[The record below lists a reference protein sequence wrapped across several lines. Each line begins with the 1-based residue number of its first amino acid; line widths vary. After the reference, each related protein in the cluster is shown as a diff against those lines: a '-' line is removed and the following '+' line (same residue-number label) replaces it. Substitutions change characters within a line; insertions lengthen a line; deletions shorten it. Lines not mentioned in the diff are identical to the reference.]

1 MSTRSEKGARGSVAE
16 LFEKLWPNL
25 RFMGLGIILAW
36 LHLEEEFVASLAATV
51 PGINIMGNN
60 GIWLYGGMFL
70 GFAGC
75 AAMRQHALNLL
86 DRRGMRVAI
95 FALCLVGAACIILGS
110 PSVAEVMQ
118 AGSAD
123 YAWPRVLFAIGVMM
137 LGIVAALTLT
147 QCARQYLPL
156 EPGEVLFFSFMAQ
169 LLMFVLYNIF
179 NSYDQYVAWEGGPA
193 YVNLLGLCLLPLL
206 AWYCMAKPKNAT
218 DAAGQPAGAT
228 PDDEGNADTEAS
240 DEPKSALRNRLL
252 LPFSQRAKLSPSF
265 WLLLL
270 IIFIINGTMF
280 FIMNALLASQ
290 PSTFHLF
297 DTQLGM
303 LLRFILVLVLIVA
316 CFTVAKPLP
325 LEKLFWT
332 AFALIPILPAL
343 LMLVGVSAKMQ
354 VLVAV
359 GAMFLLDFVFWII
372 LILTAQTKGKN
383 ALLLFVLGQ
392 AASCAGI
399 LLGTVLGSSAVVGAS
414 LAGVRL
420 AAACLMVLVM
430 LVTVLLLNEQR
441 IRDLLGGIAKDGLNV
456 RNVLDKPADEAALP
470 PTPRAAHWAES
481 CRIVGERSGLSERE
495 QEVLRQLADNRTP
508 QDIASHLY
516 ISQHTVRT
524 HTKNIYAKLG
534 VHSRDELIALVRK
547 EYEALK

>member
-1 MSTRSEKGARGSVAE
+1 MAE

-36 LHLEEEFVASLAATV
+36 LHLEEEFIASLAPATPSV
-51 PGINIMGNN
+51 NIMGIN

-70 GFAGC
+70 GFVGC
-75 AAMRQHALNLL
+75 AVMRQRVLKLL
-86 DRRGMRVAI
+86 DWRGMRVLI
-95 FALCLVGAACIILGS
+95 FALCLAGTALIVLGS
-110 PSVAEVMQ
+110 PSVAGAMQ
-118 AGSAD
+118 AEGA
-123 YAWPRVLFAIGVMM
+123 AGTWIRVLFAISVAM
-137 LGIVAALTLT
+137 LGIVLALTLT

-193 YVNLLGLCLLPLL
+193 YVNLLGMCLLPLL
-206 AWYCMAKPKNAT
+206 AWYCMAKPKNVT
-218 DAAGQPAGAT
+218 NAAGQPVGAP
-228 PDDEGNADTEAS
+228 PDDEGNVDAEAT
-240 DEPKSALRNRLL
+240 DEPKLALRNRLL

-270 IIFIINGTMF
+270 TIFIINGTMF

-325 LEKLFWT
+325 LEKLFWA

-414 LAGVRL
+414 LADVRL
-420 AAACLMVLVM
+420 AAACLMVLVV

-470 PTPRAAHWAES
+470 PTPRAALWAES

-516 ISQHTVRT
+516 ISLHTVRT
-524 HTKNIYAKLG
+524 HTKNI
-534 VHSRDELIALVRK
+534 
-547 EYEALK
+547 

>member
-1 MSTRSEKGARGSVAE
+1 
-16 LFEKLWPNL
+16 
-25 RFMGLGIILAW
+25 GIILAW

-75 AAMRQHALNLL
+75 AAMRRHALKLL
-86 DRRGMRVAI
+86 DWRGTRAFI
-95 FALCLVGAACIILGS
+95 FTLCLAGTAVIILGA
-110 PSVAEVMQ
+110 PSVAGLLQ
-118 AGSAD
+118 SGGATGT
-123 YAWPRVLFAIGVMM
+123 WPRVLFAVGVTM

-179 NSYDQYVAWEGGPA
+179 NSYGQYVAWEGGPA

-206 AWYCMAKPKNAT
+206 AWYFMAQPKGAT
-218 DAAGQPAGAT
+218 RGAGQPVGAT
-228 PDDEGNADTEAS
+228 AEHEGAADTETA
-240 DEPKSALRNRLL
+240 DEPRSALRDRLL

-270 IIFIINGTMF
+270 TIFIINGTMF
-280 FIMNALLASQ
+280 FIMNALLAAQ
-290 PSTFHLF
+290 PSAFHLF

-303 LLRFILVLVLIVA
+303 LLRFVLVLVLIVA

-325 LEKLFWT
+325 LEKLFWA

-343 LMLVGVSAKMQ
+343 LMLVGISAKVQ

-414 LAGVRL
+414 LAGIRL
-420 AAACLMVLVM
+420 AAACLMILVV

-456 RNVLDKPADEAALP
+456 RKVLDKPADEAALP
-470 PTPRAAHWAES
+470 PTPRAALWAES

-508 QDIASHLY
+508 QDIAGHLF
-516 ISQHTVRT
+516 ISLHTVRT
-524 HTKNIYAKLG
+524 HTKNIYAKLD
-534 VHSRDELIALVRK
+534 VHSRDELIALVRR